1 MTRFRND
8 ALAATKRIISRGQQQ
23 KDDLHFSRLFD
34 VARILYRCGGMTSAA
49 LLPELNTDDMIDEVR
64 ASIRTRDAIKVRLV
78 LDHLGAVE
86 QRVQHRLIYE
96 LMRADAEFTAPL
108 LNRLVSNYADVCQK
122 LPIIRESLV
131 SHLIAHP
138 ELIERCLEDP
148 TVTDKR
154 VIVEVVEELQLRD
167 TVPLLFKVLGQT
179 TDRETIRKIL
189 DVLGDLGGPEAV
201 SELKEYL
208 YSAERDLTV
217 SAISALG
224 RIGTAEAMNALAE
237 RMGTDNE
244 LDLQVLAVFAAVQDV
259 ISLKHLNA
267 ALRSPHTRTRGFAKE
282 KLTSIG
288 EKAVAVLAGNLTESD
303 PDFLIHTLNVLG
315 DIGHASAVAPIRRLL
330 SCEPS
335 DANVRFAAY
344 ETLAC
349 LPLSRGAFALA
360 AGLSD
365 KEDHV
370 CIAAARAIDR
380 NLNDVLVAG
389 IKNLL
394 HESAEDARHIVK
406 TIVNAQVESLF
417 MSLVDEDVFQRL
429 ALVYLPH
436 SHREVREFHSRV
448 LRNRG
453 RHELASCVE
462 SGEHQSQKP
471 KLRKICVV
479 DDSRIVLSIYR
490 STLHELGFEPVLFE
504 FPASALEWLKEEKPA
519 LVFTDLNMPK
529 ISGLELAHQIRE
541 TYSATELPIIM
552 VTTQSDVRDDSLV
565 ATNGINEVLGKP
577 FDASKL
583 LAAIGRHLNLT

>member
-1 MTRFRND
+1 
-8 ALAATKRIISRGQQQ
+8 
-23 KDDLHFSRLFD
+23 
-34 VARILYRCGGMTSAA
+34 MTSTASLA
-49 LLPELNTDDMIDEVR
+49 ELNSDDMIDEVR
-64 ASIRTRDAIKVRLV
+64 ASIHARDAIKVRLV
-78 LDHLGAVE
+78 LDHLGAVD

-96 LMRADAEFTAPL
+96 LLRADAKFTAPL
-108 LNRLVSNYADVCQK
+108 LNRLVSNFPEVCQK
-122 LPIIRESLV
+122 LPIIRETLV

-138 ELIERCLEDP
+138 VLIERCLEDP

-154 VIVEVVEELQLRD
+154 IMVEVVEELQLKEA
-167 TVPLLFKVLGQT
+167 VPLLFKVLGQT
-179 TDRETIRKIL
+179 TDRETIREIL
-189 DVLGDLGGPEAV
+189 DVLGDLGGPESV
-201 SELKEYL
+201 SELTEYL
-208 YSAERDLTV
+208 YSAERDLTI

-244 LDLQVLAVFAAVQDV
+244 LDLQILAVFAAVQDA

-267 ALRSPHTRTRGFAKE
+267 ALRSPHTRKRGFAKE
-282 KLTSIG
+282 KLTTVG
-288 EKAVAVLAGNLTESD
+288 EKAVAVLAANLTESD

-315 DIGHASAVAPIRRLL
+315 DMGHASAVAPIRRLL
-330 SCEPS
+330 SSEPS

-344 ETLAC
+344 ETLAR

-394 HESAEDARHIVK
+394 HESTDDARHIVK
-406 TIVNAQVESLF
+406 IIINAQVESLF

-429 ALVYLPH
+429 VLVYLPH
-436 SHREVREFHSRV
+436 SHREVREFHSRL
-448 LRNRG
+448 LRIRG
-453 RHELASCVE
+453 RHELASRVE
-462 SGEHQSQKP
+462 SAEHQSLKP

-529 ISGLELAHQIRE
+529 ISGLELAREIRE
-541 TYSATELPIIM
+541 VYSTAELPIIM

-565 ATNGINEVLGKP
+565 TANGINEVLGKP
-577 FDASKL
+577 FDATTL
-583 LAAIGRHLNLT
+583 LDAMGRHLNLK

>member
-1 MTRFRND
+1 M
-8 ALAATKRIISRGQQQ
+8 AI
-23 KDDLHFSRLFD
+23 
-34 VARILYRCGGMTSAA
+34 YRRGGMTSTAS
-49 LLPELNTDDMIDEVR
+49 LPELNSEHMIDEVR
-64 ASIRTRDAIKVRLV
+64 ASIRARDAIKVRLV
-78 LDHLGAVE
+78 LDHLGAVD

-96 LMRADAEFTAPL
+96 LLRADAEFTAPL
-108 LNRLVSNYADVCQK
+108 LNRLVANYPEVCEK
-122 LPIIRESLV
+122 LPIIRETLV

-138 ELIERCLEDP
+138 ELIEHCLADP

-154 VIVEVVEELQLRD
+154 IMVEVVEELQLKNA
-167 TVPLLFKVLGQT
+167 VPLLFKALGQT
-179 TDRETIRKIL
+179 TDRETIRDIL

-201 SELKEYL
+201 SELTEYL
-208 YSAERDLTV
+208 YSAERDLTI

-224 RIGTAEAMNALAE
+224 RIRTVEAMNALAE

-244 LDLQVLAVFAAVQDV
+244 LDLQILAVFAEVQDA
-259 ISLKHLNA
+259 ISLKFLNA

-282 KLTSIG
+282 KLASVG
-288 EKAVAVLAGNLTESD
+288 EKAVTVLAGNLSESD

-330 SCEPS
+330 SGEPN

-394 HESAEDARHIVK
+394 HESTDDARHIVK
-406 TIVNAQVESLF
+406 IIINAQVESLF
-417 MSLVDEDVFQRL
+417 LSLVDEDVFQGL

-436 SHREVREFHSRV
+436 SHREVREFHARV

-453 RHELASCVE
+453 RHELAIRVE
-462 SGEHQSQKP
+462 SGELQSQKP

-529 ISGLELAHQIRE
+529 ISGLELARQIRE
-541 TYSATELPIIM
+541 FCPASELPIIM

-565 ATNGINEVLGKP
+565 TANGINEVLAKP
-577 FDASKL
+577 FDATTL
-583 LAAIGRHLNLT
+583 LAAMGRHLNLN